1 MDKELYKF
9 TANVN
14 KAFLPAAASLY
25 KQAKYQRNEVLAG
38 NSVRLSVT
46 IFFIQNASTTQT
58 DNGH

>member
-14 KAFLPAAASLY
+14 KAFHTAAASLY
-25 KQAKYQRNEVLAG
+25 KQAKYQLNEALPG
-38 NSVRLSVT
+38 HSMCLSVT